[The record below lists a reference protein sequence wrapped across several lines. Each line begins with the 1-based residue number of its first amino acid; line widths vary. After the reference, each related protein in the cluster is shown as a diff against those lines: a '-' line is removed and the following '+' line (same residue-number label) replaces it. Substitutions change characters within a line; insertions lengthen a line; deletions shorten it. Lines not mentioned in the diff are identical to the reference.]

1 MNNVDKYLAEVLLTE
16 GQIQTR
22 VAELGH
28 QISNDYVSR
37 SPLLLGIL
45 KGSIVFLS
53 DLMRHI
59 SIPHEIDF
67 LAISSYGKGARESTG
82 AVRILKDVNE
92 SVEGKD
98 LLVVEDIIDS
108 GLTIGYLVG
117 LLWNRNPT
125 SLKIC
130 TLLNKPARR
139 VLKVPLDY
147 VGFDIEDRF
156 VFGYGLDIDELFRNL
171 PFVGVA
177 KSGL

>member
-1 MNNVDKYLAEVLLTE
+1 MNVNKYLAEVLLTE
-16 GQIQTR
+16 EQIQIR
-22 VAELGH
+22 VAELGS
-28 QISNDYVSR
+28 QISDDYASR

-45 KGSIVFLS
+45 KGSVVFLS

-59 SIPHEIDF
+59 SVPHEIDF
-67 LAISSYGKGARESTG
+67 LAISSYGKEARESSG
-82 AVRILKDVNE
+82 AIKILKDLNE
-92 SVEGKD
+92 SVAGKD
-98 LLVVEDIIDS
+98 LLIVEDIIDS
-108 GLTIGYLVG
+108 GLTINYLIH
-117 LLWNRNPT
+117 LLRGRIPA

-139 VLKVPLDY
+139 VTEVPLDY

>member
-16 GQIQTR
+16 EQIQTR

-28 QISNDYVSR
+28 QISNDYASR

-45 KGSIVFLS
+45 KGSVVFLS

-59 SIPHEIDF
+59 SVPHEIDF

-82 AVRILKDVNE
+82 AIRILKDVNE

-98 LLVVEDIIDS
+98 LLIVEDIIDS
-108 GLTIGYLVG
+108 GLTINYLID
-117 LLWNRNPT
+117 LLRDRNPS

-130 TLLNKPARR
+130 TLLNKPAGPRMT
-139 VLKVPLDY
+139 VPLDY
-147 VGFDIEDRF
+147 VGFDIEDKF

-171 PFVGVA
+171 RFVGVA